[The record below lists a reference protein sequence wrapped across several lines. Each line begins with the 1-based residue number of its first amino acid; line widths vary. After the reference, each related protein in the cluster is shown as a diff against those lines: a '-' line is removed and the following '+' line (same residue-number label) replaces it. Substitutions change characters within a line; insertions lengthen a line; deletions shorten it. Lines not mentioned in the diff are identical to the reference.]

1 MNESIY
7 HRVLA
12 AIDGSKR
19 SIQTVKYITRT
30 APFRKMEINLYHVFS
45 GIPESFW
52 DLEREPSSINVTAQV
67 RAWEKHQRKDIE
79 KHLDHCRKMLLAAD
93 FPPRHIKVTIH
104 KRKQGIARDII
115 AESQNGYDAVVMRR
129 RGMSR
134 LPGLIIGSVA
144 YKLMDGIH
152 SVPLIFAGQIEANN
166 RILVAIDGSDNSV
179 RVLNFVSRI
188 INGHD
193 FDIALVNVC
202 RNDSGLAN
210 NNAAISDITDL
221 STETASRMQDVLSA
235 AKDRL
240 QVAGI
245 AENKISIYAIADAHS
260 RAGSIVDLAEKLDI
274 STIAIGRKGVSGV
287 QGFALGR
294 VCFKVLH
301 IGRRFNIWMIN

>member
-1 MNESIY
+1 
-7 HRVLA
+7 
-12 AIDGSKR
+12 
-19 SIQTVKYITRT
+19 
-30 APFRKMEINLYHVFS
+30 MEINLYHVFS
-45 GIPESFW
+45 SVPESFW

-67 RAWEKHQRKDIE
+67 RAWESQQHKEIE
-79 KHLDHCRKMLLAAD
+79 KHLADCREMLLAAD
-93 FPPRHIKVTIH
+93 FSPRRIKATIH

-115 AESQNGYDAVVMRR
+115 AESKNGYDAVVMRR

-152 SVPLIFAGQIEANN
+152 SVPLIFAGRIQANN

-179 RVLNFVSRI
+179 RVLDFVSRMVI
-188 INGHD
+188 GHD
-193 FDIALVNVC
+193 YDIALVHVS
-202 RNDSGLAN
+202 RNDLGLAN
-210 NNAAISDITDL
+210 KNAAISGITDL
-221 STETASRMQDVLSA
+221 SAETASRVQDVLSA
-235 AKDRL
+235 AKARL

-274 STIAIGRKGVSGV
+274 STIAIGRKGLSGV